1 MRAHIPNL
9 ITSANLICGVVAA
22 LFAISGDLV
31 IAALFMAIG
40 MVFDFFDGLVARWLK
55 VQGPLG
61 VQLDSMADLITF
73 GLAPSLVLMQ
83 LMQMSFYGEIKP
95 LTEVFTARAWQVGL
109 DSYYPFLAL
118 LVVVASAFRLAKF
131 NIDTRQTT
139 HFIGLPTPANAMM
152 IASLPLIFEY
162 HYTPELEEVV
172 FNKWFLIG
180 LTLFSTYALNAPWS
194 LFSLKFSS
202 LTWKANKHLFVLLGA
217 AIVLISG
224 LGYRA
229 IPLILLVYIVMS
241 LAWKKQW
248 LQQPPL

>member
-1 MRAHIPNL
+1 
-9 ITSANLICGVVAA
+9 
-22 LFAISGDLV
+22 
-31 IAALFMAIG
+31 
-40 MVFDFFDGLVARWLK
+40 
-55 VQGPLG
+55 
-61 VQLDSMADLITF
+61 
-73 GLAPSLVLMQ
+73 
-83 LMQMSFYGEIKP
+83 
-95 LTEVFTARAWQVGL
+95 
-109 DSYYPFLAL
+109 
-118 LVVVASAFRLAKF
+118 
-131 NIDTRQTT
+131 
-139 HFIGLPTPANAMM
+139 MM

-194 LFSLKFSS
+194 LFSFKFSS
-202 LTWKANKHLFVLLGA
+202 LTWKANKHLFVLLSA

-248 LQQPPL
+248 LQQTPL